1 MKRYQNFGL
10 LTKKKASK
18 FRCFLFLCERECMRY
33 RVRKPRFAPL
43 HIATAPLCTL
53 HILVMPF
60 VAFRSLY
67 TNLPNAEAIH
77 LFRILGW
84 IPNHLFRCWT
94 LHYKIS
100 QGVPSGRLPRYARND
115 IKCVARNSIRRVC
128 KVCYYFFSKQTLI
141 TFRTKYS
148 VIASVAWQSPGREPY
163 EKTALSDGFC
173 FGFGLN

>member
-43 HIATAPLCTL
+43 HIATAPLFTL
-53 HILVMPF
+53 HILVIPF

-84 IPNHLFRCWT
+84 ILNHLSVLDASLCVQARSLSLLYEST
-94 LHYKIS
+94 SSHHKETIILIRKIS
-100 QGVPSGRLPRYARND
+100 VLWLFYC
-115 IKCVARNSIRRVC
+115 KIRVFC
-128 KVCYYFFSKQTLI
+128 PFSLI
-141 TFRTKYS
+141 F
-148 VIASVAWQSPGREPY
+148 
-163 EKTALSDGFC
+163 
-173 FGFGLN
+173 

>member
-1 MKRYQNFGL
+1 MDYSQKRKHRNSDAFFFCA
-10 LTKKKASK
+10 KES
-18 FRCFLFLCERECMRY
+18 

-43 HIATAPLCTL
+43 RTATAPLFTL

-77 LFRILGW
+77 LFRILWW
-84 IPNHLFRCWT
+84 ILNHLFRCWT
-94 LHYKIS
+94 LRYKIS

-115 IKCVARNSIRRVC
+115 IKCVARNSIKRVC

-148 VIASVAWQSPGREPY
+148 VIAKVAWQSPGREPY

-173 FGFGLN
+173 FDFGLN